1 MNIIPVLDL
10 MNGQVVHAKH
20 GNRYEYLPIKSVLTD
35 SSEPLAVVHALLTL
49 YPFKQLYIA
58 DINAIEKTGSHQK
71 IIFEIANQFP
81 QLAIWL
87 DAGFDN
93 EVSMKS
99 FPSSNISPVLG
110 SESLSSIQ
118 QYRALSSASSSCAIL
133 SLDYRGDEFH
143 GAQEFLNDVSL
154 WPRRL
159 IVMTLDKVGSNTG
172 PDLTKLA
179 CIKQQSKQS
188 NIYAA
193 GGIRGAADLEALKT
207 LGIDGALIAS
217 ALHNGTLSSIYLSE
231 ILNNF

>member
-10 MNGQVVHAKH
+10 MNGQVIHAKH
-20 GNRYEYLPIKSVLTD
+20 GNRHEYLPIKSVLTD

-81 QLAIWL
+81 QLEIWL

-99 FPSSNISPVLG
+99 FTSSNISPVLG
-110 SESLSSIQ
+110 SESLNSIQ
-118 QYRALSSASSSCAIL
+118 QYRALSSASSSFAIL

-143 GAQEFLNDVSL
+143 GAQEFLDDVSL

-179 CIKQQSKQS
+179 SIKQQSKQS

-193 GGIRGAADLEALKT
+193 GGIRDTADLEELKT

-217 ALHNGTLSSIYLSE
+217 ALHNGTLSAIYLSE
-231 ILNNF
+231 FLNNV